1 MNEEEKLEWVSGTV
15 GLNVGGRQLQME
27 MTVPSTPIH
36 PKRMLPI
43 LQQMT
48 NSFVD
53 IAVEEDR
60 AEGYTVS
67 CKAGCGACC
76 RQLVPISE
84 IEARN
89 LSDLVA
95 AMPEP
100 RQSEIRRRFDEAIK
114 KFEEVDMLE
123 PLRDP
128 NRFTD
133 KTIRD
138 MGIAYF
144 AVGVPCPFLEEESC
158 SIHPDRPLACRE
170 YLVTTPPENC
180 KRPTADSIRQIEI
193 PAKVSNA
200 VIRLSEQGNS
210 RFIPYVPMILALEW
224 VEEHEDTMP
233 LQTGPEILKHVL
245 ENLSGKEIDKEK
257 TSSPSIETTNDGY
270 SNGYVN

>member
-1 MNEEEKLEWVSGTV
+1 MNQENEDLKWVEGTV
-15 GLNVGGRQLQME
+15 GLNIGGMQLQLQMR
-27 MTVPSTPIH
+27 VPETPVH

-53 IAVEEDR
+53 LGVQADKEQ
-60 AEGYTVS
+60 GYIVS

-84 IEARN
+84 IEARM
-89 LSDLVA
+89 LSDLVD

-100 RQSEIRRRFDEAIK
+100 RQSEIRKRFAEAK
-114 KFEEVDMLE
+114 QKLEEVEMLE

-128 NRFTD
+128 NKFTD

-144 AVGVPCPFLEEESC
+144 HIGIPCPFLEEESC

-170 YLVTTPPENC
+170 YLVTSPAENC
-180 KRPTADSIRQIEI
+180 SRPTADSVRQVEI

-200 VIRLSEQGNS
+200 VIRLSEQGTS
-210 RFIPYVPMILALEW
+210 RFIPYVPMILALDW
-224 VEEHEDTMP
+224 VEEHEDKMKARS
-233 LQTGPEILKHVL
+233 GPEILKQVF
-245 ENLSGKEIDKEK
+245 ENLSGQEIKDDPAPPPPSA
-257 TSSPSIETTNDGY
+257 TSNEQ
-270 SNGYVN
+270 SNGSN

>member
-1 MNEEEKLEWVSGTV
+1 MSENENLEWVSGKV
-15 GLNVGGRQLQME
+15 GLNVGGRQLEME
-27 MTVPSTPIH
+27 MTVPATPIH

-53 IAVEEDR
+53 IAVQEDK
-60 AEGYTVS
+60 EMGYSVS

-100 RQSEIRRRFDEAIK
+100 RQAEIRRRFDDARVK
-114 KFEEVDMLE
+114 LEEVEMLE

-128 NRFTD
+128 DRFTD
-133 KTIRD
+133 QTIKD
-138 MGIAYF
+138 MGLAYF
-144 AVGVPCPFLEEESC
+144 HVGIPCPFLEEESC
-158 SIHPDRPLACRE
+158 SIHPDRPLSCRE
-170 YLVTTPPENC
+170 YLVTSPPENC
-180 KRPTADSIRQIEI
+180 VRPTADSIRQIEI

-200 VIRLSEQGNS
+200 VIRLSKQSSS

-224 VEEHEDTMP
+224 AENHPDEMQP
-233 LQTGPEILKHVL
+233 KSGPEVLKHVL
-245 ENLSGKEIDKEK
+245 ENLSGKEIKEDR
-257 TSSPSIETTNDGY
+257 TENTNHVEQA
-270 SNGYVN
+270 NGYTN

>member
-48 NSFVD
+48 NSFVE
-53 IAVEEDR
+53 IAIEEDK

-89 LSDLVA
+89 LSDLVD

-128 NRFTD
+128 NKFTD
-133 KTIRD
+133 KTMRD
-138 MGIAYF
+138 LGIAYF

-180 KRPTADSIRQIEI
+180 ARPTAASIRQMAI

-200 VIRLSEQGNS
+200 VIRLSEQSSS

-224 VEEHEDTMP
+224 VKEHEDTML
-233 LQTGPEILKHVL
+233 LQTGPEVLKHVL
-245 ENLSGKEIDKEK
+245 ENLSGKEIVEEKMSSQSAEKAEKE
-257 TSSPSIETTNDGY
+257 D

>member
-1 MNEEEKLEWVSGTV
+1 MDEKENLEWVSGSI
-15 GLNVGGRQLQME
+15 GLKVGGMPLQME
-27 MTVPSTPIH
+27 LTVPSTPIH

-53 IAVEEDR
+53 MAAREENEQGR
-60 AEGYTVS
+60 SIS

-100 RQSEIRRRFDEAIK
+100 RQTEIRARFDRAIK
-114 KFEEVDMLE
+114 KLEEIEMLE

-128 NRFTD
+128 DRFTD
-133 KTIRD
+133 QTVRD
-138 MGIAYF
+138 IGLAYF
-144 AVGVPCPFLEEESC
+144 HAGIPCPFLEEESC

-170 YLVTTPPENC
+170 YLVTSPPENC
-180 KRPTADSIRQIEI
+180 ASPSADSVRMIKL
-193 PAKVSNA
+193 PAKLSNA
-200 VIRLSEQGNS
+200 VIRLSKQGES
-210 RFIPYVPMILALEW
+210 RFIPYIPMILALEW
-224 VEEHEDTMP
+224 SENNPDEMS
-233 LQTGPEILKHVL
+233 LQSGPELLKRVF
-245 ENLSGKEIDKEK
+245 ENLSGKEI
-257 TSSPSIETTNDGY
+257 T
-270 SNGYVN
+270 

>member
-27 MTVPSTPIH
+27 MNVPATPIH

-53 IAVEEDR
+53 IAVEE
-60 AEGYTVS
+60 EKQQGYSVS

-100 RQSEIRRRFDEAIK
+100 RQTEIRRRFDEAREK
-114 KFEEVDMLE
+114 LKEVEMLE

-128 NRFTD
+128 DRFTD
-133 KTIRD
+133 QTIKD
-138 MGIAYF
+138 MGLAYF
-144 AVGVPCPFLEEESC
+144 HVKIPCPFLEEESC
-158 SIHPDRPLACRE
+158 SIHQDRPLSCRE
-170 YLVTTPPENC
+170 YLVTSPPENC
-180 KRPTADSIRQIEI
+180 LRPTADSVRQIEI

-200 VIRLSEQGNS
+200 VIRLSKQS
-210 RFIPYVPMILALEW
+210 SARFIPYVPMILALEW
-224 VEEHEDTMP
+224 VENHPDEMP
-233 LQTGPEILKHVL
+233 LKSGPDILKHVL
-245 ENLSGKEIDKEK
+245 ENLSGKEIKEDEQK
-257 TSSPSIETTNDGY
+257 TNTSQIEN
-270 SNGYVN
+270 SNGYEN

>member
-1 MNEEEKLEWVSGTV
+1 MSQENLDEDLKWVDGTV
-15 GLNVGGRQLQME
+15 GLNIGGLQLQLQMR
-27 MTVPSTPIH
+27 VPETPIH

-53 IAVEEDR
+53 LGVQADQEQ
-60 AEGYTVS
+60 GYSVS

-84 IEARN
+84 IEARM
-89 LSDLVA
+89 LSELVD

-100 RQSEIRRRFDEAIK
+100 RQTEIRKRFEDAK
-114 KFEEVDMLE
+114 QKLEEVEMLE

-144 AVGVPCPFLEEESC
+144 HIGIPCPFLEEESC
-158 SIHPDRPLACRE
+158 SIHPDRPLSCRE
-170 YLVTTPPENC
+170 YLVTSPPENC
-180 KRPTADSIRQIEI
+180 ARPTADSVRQIEI

-200 VIRLSEQGNS
+200 VIRLSDQGTS
-210 RFIPYVPMILALEW
+210 RFIPYVPMILALDW
-224 VEEHEDTMP
+224 VNEHEDKMTP
-233 LQTGPEILKHVL
+233 RSGPDILKQVF
-245 ENLSGKEIDKEK
+245 ENLSGQKIKDDPVPPAATGNEQ
-257 TSSPSIETTNDGY
+257 TNG
-270 SNGYVN
+270 NH

>member
-1 MNEEEKLEWVSGTV
+1 MDDKENLEWISGKV
-15 GLNVGGRQLQME
+15 GLNVGGRQLEME

-53 IAVEEDR
+53 IAVQENKEQ
-60 AEGYTVS
+60 GFFVS

-100 RQSEIRRRFDEAIK
+100 RQTEIRRRFDEAAVRL
-114 KFEEVDMLE
+114 EEIEMLE

-128 NRFTD
+128 DRFTD
-133 KTIRD
+133 QTIKD
-138 MGIAYF
+138 MGLAYF
-144 AVGVPCPFLEEESC
+144 HAGIPCPFLEEESC
-158 SIHPDRPLACRE
+158 SIHPDRPLSCRE

-180 KRPTADSIRQIEI
+180 VRPTADSIRQIEI

-200 VIRLSEQGNS
+200 VIRLSKQGKS

-224 VEEHEDTMP
+224 AENHADEMP
-233 LQTGPEILKHVL
+233 LQSGPDVLKHVL
-245 ENLSGKEIDKEK
+245 ENLSGKEIKEQEQ
-257 TSSPSIETTNDGY
+257 TTDTNHIEQA
-270 SNGYVN
+270 NGYTN

>member
-1 MNEEEKLEWVSGTV
+1 
-15 GLNVGGRQLQME
+15 
-27 MTVPSTPIH
+27 
-36 PKRMLPI
+36 MLPI

-48 NSFVD
+48 NSFVEMG
-53 IAVEEDR
+53 VEEDR
-60 AEGYTVS
+60 AEGHTVS

-84 IEARN
+84 IEARH

-95 AMPEP
+95 AMPDE

-114 KFEEVDMLE
+114 KFEEVEMLE

-128 NRFTD
+128 NKFTD

-144 AVGVPCPFLEEESC
+144 SVGVPCPFLEEESC

-170 YLVTTPPENC
+170 YLVTTPSENC
-180 KRPTADSIRQIEI
+180 ARPTADSIRQIAI

-200 VIRLSEQGNS
+200 AIRLSKQGNS
-210 RFIPYVPMILALEW
+210 RFIPYVPLILALEW
-224 VEEHEDTMP
+224 VEKHEDTMP

-257 TSSPSIETTNDGY
+257 MSSPSTETTEKED